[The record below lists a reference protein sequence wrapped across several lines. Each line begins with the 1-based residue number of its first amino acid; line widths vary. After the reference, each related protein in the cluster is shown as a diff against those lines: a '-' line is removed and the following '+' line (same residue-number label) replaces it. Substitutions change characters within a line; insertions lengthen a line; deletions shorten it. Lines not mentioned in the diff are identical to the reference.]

1 MRVRFPLAWFI
12 FKNKKIL
19 NNIIKE
25 KNYNKIKKNTKPNL
39 FYSFHFSSIFYPGS
53 LKNVNLFLRSTIN
66 REDTM
71 SSSRN
76 GTYKNN
82 KILLKQSYLL
92 ISWIHYLCKAPEDL
106 TNSNINKKKPSFFI
120 HPYKQSKL
128 TLIRSPLA
136 HKTFSQ
142 EQFLNRYYRISVSF
156 KPNFS
161 SSVDVIESVN
171 GSIYAATYI
180 RNNIPF
186 ISTNL
191 LFLKKISYFYSSK
204 DSNFYSY
211 SIFKKNFDT
220 RK

>member
-1 MRVRFPLAWFI
+1 
-12 FKNKKIL
+12 
-19 NNIIKE
+19 
-25 KNYNKIKKNTKPNL
+25 
-39 FYSFHFSSIFYPGS
+39 
-53 LKNVNLFLRSTIN
+53 
-66 REDTM
+66 M

-211 SIFKKNFDT
+211 SIFKKNFNT